1 MASHVEQEIRAAIA
15 AAGGAIPFA
24 DFMRIALYHPEH
36 GYYTQPRPRVGFGGS
51 TDFFT
56 ATSTGQVFGELV
68 VEAARRL
75 LEPDDPAD
83 FSFVEIGAEPGVSV
97 LPSNHPFRDS
107 AVLRL
112 GECVRI
118 PERAIVFSNELF
130 DAQPFH
136 RLVAS
141 GGTWREL
148 GVTWRDGF
156 AEALLPGF
164 SPPVRSVAARL
175 PSAAVEGYHL
185 DLPIKAAE
193 LVRTLANRSDWTG
206 LLLVFDYGKTWT
218 ELIEATPQGTAR
230 AYRRHRQSNDLLAD
244 PGEQDLTCHICWD
257 WIEEAA
263 RECGFHSIALES
275 QEAFLVK
282 RATAAIETIIT
293 ANPARFDPR
302 RQTLQQLLHPGN
314 MGQKFQVLSA
324 RR

>member
-112 GECVRI
+112 GECVR
-118 PERAIVFSNELF
+118 
-130 DAQPFH
+130 
-136 RLVAS
+136 
-141 GGTWREL
+141 
-148 GVTWRDGF
+148 
-156 AEALLPGF
+156 
-164 SPPVRSVAARL
+164 
-175 PSAAVEGYHL
+175 
-185 DLPIKAAE
+185 
-193 LVRTLANRSDWTG
+193 
-206 LLLVFDYGKTWT
+206 
-218 ELIEATPQGTAR
+218 
-230 AYRRHRQSNDLLAD
+230 
-244 PGEQDLTCHICWD
+244 
-257 WIEEAA
+257 
-263 RECGFHSIALES
+263 
-275 QEAFLVK
+275 
-282 RATAAIETIIT
+282 
-293 ANPARFDPR
+293 
-302 RQTLQQLLHPGN
+302 
-314 MGQKFQVLSA
+314 
-324 RR
+324 